1 VVPPHR
7 RDEDG
12 VAGFQLGHLGV
23 PQRLA
28 EAREAVVVGRREVD
42 QADGLAGRVEV
53 ERADVQ
59 VRQLLRREQREA
71 AAAGRH
77 HRQVVR
83 QVVVG
88 GDAGLVAD
96 PDAGQR
102 VAGAEVDVVVA
113 AQAGQD
119 GVDGGRADVDGG
131 RARIVAVA
139 LHLVE
144 HGVQARARRVVIE
157 AGQVLV
163 VEEAAA
169 DLGFAQHRAHGGAL
183 VEAAQVGV
191 GGIDRGAG
199 GVDQRP
205 VRRQA
210 AHDVG
215 LGGAQQLIVRQ
226 LAPRSQLADG
236 LIDGQHRCRTR
247 RFLRSIRLRNCDSEA
262 TAM

>member
-1 VVPPHR
+1 MASPGSSLR
-7 RDEDG
+7 
-12 VAGFQLGHLGV
+12 HLGV

-28 EAREAVVVGRREVD
+28 EAREALVVGRREVD

-59 VRQLLRREQREA
+59 VGQLVGREQGEA
-71 AAAGRH
+71 APAGGH
-77 HRQVVR
+77 HGQVVR

-102 VAGAEVDVVVA
+102 VASAEVDVVLA
-113 AQAGQD
+113 AQAGQH

-131 RARIVAVA
+131 RARILAVA

-144 HGVQARARRVVIE
+144 HGVQARVRRVVIE

-169 DLGFAQHRAHGGAL
+169 DLRLAQHRADGGAA

-191 GGIDRGAG
+191 GGVDRAAR
-199 GVDQRP
+199 GVHQRP

-210 AHDVG
+210 AHDVR
-215 LGGAQQLIVRQ
+215 LGGAQQLVGRGNR
-226 LAPRSQLADG
+226 LPPPVDLADRLSMG
-236 LIDGQHRCRTR
+236 
-247 RFLRSIRLRNCDSEA
+247 SIGAGNQAVLALDQARNCDSEA